1 MSYFDYKAIPA
12 PRRSK
17 KARGVREPAELLALT
32 ITDTIN
38 EQARE
43 GWEFLR
49 AETLS
54 AETPRGLFRRAVEEP
69 VSLLIF
75 RRERESRE
83 PRLEARVEALR
94 PAPEPAAAPR
104 PAPVTEM
111 REAPL
116 PQAAP
121 QPRPKP
127 VPPSVRTFA
136 ERVQAASA
144 ARREPPISG
153 APRTQRPEQGPSP
166 LRPGPRFGPA
176 ETN

>member
-49 AETLS
+49 AETLP

-94 PAPEPAAAPR
+94 PAPEPAAPR
-104 PAPVTEM
+104 PAPVMEV
-111 REAPL
+111 APA
-116 PQAAP
+116 PQAEAAP
-121 QPRPKP
+121 QPRPEAT
-127 VPPSVRTFA
+127 PPSVRTFA

-153 APRTQRPEQGPSP
+153 AARAPRQDQGPSP